1 MKDDATLSGIG
12 FCNRGR
18 FRKTHKSHRQDGEK
32 EGRQKTK
39 FCSQVGPLNT
49 VYGSA
54 MNESYAK
61 PEQM

>member
-1 MKDDATLSGIG
+1 MMPPCRASDFATEGASAKHT
-12 FCNRGR
+12 RVTA
-18 FRKTHKSHRQDGEK
+18 KMEKK